1 MNVDSFKL
9 LLPLN
14 SWFPQ
19 RCVDIFGVST
29 CFLTFKVNWLP
40 TAWLTNIH
48 HVESYRTLTLYL
60 QVTQV
65 WRSQRDGEEEGWFGI
80 YLPSSDFHESTKL
93 ITWQSPPPPISSISH
108 LLDVWLLSTAARL
121 SGSDSVFNPIPLG
134 PMFQTSLTALWSVS
148 SALFLS
154 KAMPLRISL
163 KPFKSML

>member
-9 LLPLN
+9 LLHLN

-19 RCVDIFGVST
+19 RCVDIVGVST
-29 CFLTFKVNWLP
+29 SFLTFKVNWLP
-40 TAWLTNIH
+40 TVWLTNIH
-48 HVESYRTLTLYL
+48 HVESYRTLTLY

-80 YLPSSDFHESTKL
+80 YLPSSDFHKSTQL
-93 ITWQSPPPPISSISH
+93 ITWQYPPRPISSISH
-108 LLDVWLLSTAARL
+108 LLDVWISLLHL
-121 SGSDSVFNPIPLG
+121 DSLAQILFLIQSPLG
-134 PMFQTSLTALWSVS
+134 PIFQTSLTALWSAS

-154 KAMPLRISL
+154 KAMPWCISL